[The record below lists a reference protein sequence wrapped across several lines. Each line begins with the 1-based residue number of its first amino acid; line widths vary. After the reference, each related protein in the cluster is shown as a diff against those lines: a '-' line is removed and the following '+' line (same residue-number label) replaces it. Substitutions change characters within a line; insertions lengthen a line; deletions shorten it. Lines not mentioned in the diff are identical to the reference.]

1 MGRGRKLPKDLGKR
15 RWSITTKV
23 EENIKCDVTIK
34 VKDLLSCLRSVLLS
48 LLFCPGTHFCR
59 DFSVCLGNFPHAC
72 PFNLKNYT
80 KLIFIFQLNHRQ
92 LHLNSN
98 LRSIATGSWGCGER
112 NAGDPQFK
120 VLIQWL
126 AASVANVPS
135 LIYYTC
141 SRESLS
147 KLDTV
152 VRVLHG
158 ESRRI
163 SVVCF
168 EILRKFLVFA
178 PSFRS
183 KMDCRG
189 AT

>member
-1 MGRGRKLPKDLGKR
+1 MSTLSVAFFAFLSRN
-15 RWSITTKV
+15 S
-23 EENIKCDVTIK
+23 
-34 VKDLLSCLRSVLLS
+34 LLSRFFLFVLEIFRMDAS
-48 LLFCPGTHFCR
+48 SIFKTTRKPI
-59 DFSVCLGNFPHAC
+59 FP
-72 PFNLKNYT
+72 L
-80 KLIFIFQLNHRQ
+80 QLNQRQ

-126 AASVANVPS
+126 AASIANVPS

-163 SVVCF
+163 LVVYF
-168 EILRKFLVFA
+168 EILRKFLVF
-178 PSFRS
+178 
-183 KMDCRG
+183 C
-189 AT
+189 TLI

>member
-1 MGRGRKLPKDLGKR
+1 MGRERKLPKDLGKR

-34 VKDLLSCLRSVLLS
+34 VKDLLSCPRSVLLS
-48 LLFCPGTHFCR
+48 LLFCPGSHFCR
-59 DFSVCLGNFPHAC
+59 DFSVCLEIFRMHATSIFKTTRKSIFP
-72 PFNLKNYT
+72 L
-80 KLIFIFQLNHRQ
+80 QLNQRQ

-163 SVVCF
+163 SVVYF
-168 EILRKFLVFA
+168 EILRKFLVF
-178 PSFRS
+178 
-183 KMDCRG
+183 C
-189 AT
+189 TLI